1 MHADDH
7 FDNVDVLLQNFK
19 AGDTAA
25 LKIFYNLHYK
35 ALWYFADRLLDNA
48 EQAEDIVA
56 ETFIKLWNRR
66 HQFQQLENIRP
77 FLFVV
82 TRNACITHLK
92 QLKRRE
98 FSHKEI
104 SYLSPTS
111 EEDAGTE
118 QIRAEL
124 VQEALLQAE
133 TMPPQMKKIFSLFY
147 VEGKSL
153 SEIAGDLDVSINTVR
168 SQKVN
173 ALKRIREAF
182 SKKGLIVRCI
192 LVLML
197 FR

>member
-1 MHADDH
+1 MQADHHYNNSDI
-7 FDNVDVLLQNFK
+7 LLQDFK
-19 AGDTAA
+19 SGNTAA
-25 LKIFYNLHYK
+25 LQTLYNLHYK
-35 ALWYFADRLLDNA
+35 ALWYFANRLLGDA
-48 EQAEDIVA
+48 EQAEDIAA
-56 ETFIKLWNRR
+56 ETFIKLWNTRY
-66 HQFQQLENIRP
+66 QFKQLENIRP

-92 QLKRRE
+92 QLKRRMV
-98 FSHKEI
+98 SHREI
-104 SYLSPTS
+104 GYLSPWS
-111 EEDAGTE
+111 EEDVSNE

-133 TMPPQMKKIFSLFY
+133 AMPPQMKKIFSLFY

-153 SEIAGDLDVSINTVR
+153 SEIADDLHVSINTVR

-173 ALKRIREAF
+173 ALKRVRDAF

-192 LVLML
+192 LLLLL